1 MSRSEFEMPVGDF
14 LRLGVTA
21 IGCVGVGVFLL
32 IKAHVETGVVPLE
45 SLQQVTGVVQVE
57 TEYYRSRRS
66 SKPYPVFTINRQRFT
81 YPYWFPQA
89 GELTEAV
96 KSGETITV
104 WTDAFKNA
112 WVWQIE
118 RDGQQIV
125 SYAKVHDGIIAHRAL
140 YPIIG
145 FCMIIFGFVVAG
157 RLAILSQP
165 YWMPEPAA
173 EDKVVKVKKK
183 KKRVKTRLKELKE
196 E

>member
-1 MSRSEFEMPVGDF
+1 MGRSEFEMPVGDF

-21 IGCVGVGVFLL
+21 IGCVGAGVFML
-32 IKAHVETGVVPLE
+32 IKAHFETEVTPLE
-45 SLQQVTGVVQVE
+45 SLQQVNGIVQVE

-89 GELTEAV
+89 RELAESV
-96 KSGETITV
+96 NSGETITV

-112 WVWQIE
+112 WVYQIE

-125 SYAKVHDGIIAHRAL
+125 SYAKVHDGIIAHRAW
-140 YPIIG
+140 YPVVG
-145 FCMIIFGFVVAG
+145 FGMIIFGFVVAG

-165 YWMPEPAA
+165 YWMPEPTPQ
-173 EDKVVKVKKK
+173 DKVVKVKKK
-183 KKRVKTRLKELKE
+183 KKRVKTRLKELDE
-196 E
+196 